1 MPDYH
6 YLFYVITFLELF
18 TSLMATIYIEK
29 YKSSK
34 EYYFLFFL
42 WFTFFLELIAGS
54 LGYIFSINNQWIYN
68 IFMTISFSFYLYWY
82 QSILKKRGFRKIVV
96 IFVTV
101 FLCVAIWNIV
111 FQSPFSFHKYTF
123 VTGALLTMI
132 CTIFHF
138 WQLLNSD
145 EILEVKYKLSFWI
158 STGLLLFNMGMIP
171 MMLLSKHLNFSEI
184 QYYIIII
191 TLNIILYGCYSI
203 GFLWT
208 KEKYNRS

>member
-1 MPDYH
+1 
-6 YLFYVITFLELF
+6 
-18 TSLMATIYIEK
+18 MATIYLGK
-29 YKSSK
+29 YRHSK
-34 EYYFLFFL
+34 ERYFVYFL
-42 WFTFFLELIAGS
+42 WFTFLLEFIAG
-54 LGYIFSINNQWIYN
+54 LIGYIFSMDNEWMYN
-68 IFMTISFSFYLYWY
+68 IFMLISFSFYLSWY
-82 QSILKKRGFRKIVV
+82 YSILQRKGLKKTI
-96 IFVTV
+96 
-101 FLCVAIWNIV
+101 IV
-111 FQSPFSFHKYTF
+111 FTALFVCIAFWSFAFQSWSSYHKYTF
-123 VTGALLTMI
+123 VTGALLTMV

-171 MMLLSKHLNFSEI
+171 LMLLSSHLNFSEI
-184 QYYIIII
+184 QFYILII